1 MKIDCRTS
9 EIRTMVSEGQMIG
22 FKVNGKEQAFGGDP
36 GMALS
41 CYSRAVADK
50 RVRELLLSN
59 DKTGVTG

>member
-1 MKIDCRTS
+1 
-9 EIRTMVSEGQMIG
+9 MVSEGQMIG